1 MRSWEG
7 GKEDEQ
13 EIIKHAREY
22 IANEEHDYGQGTWFR
37 GVDLPLEYVSHAVL
51 DAEGH
56 LHGTPSC
63 VGGAILH
70 VAMDVFGQTWPKQE
84 DGSFHDVET
93 AAQMAAHLSDEQ
105 ASWVFH
111 PEPFSDEG
119 QDGHMPTRPEVIDML
134 DRLLET
140 GKAEWREVH

>member
-1 MRSWEG
+1 MNR
-7 GKEDEQ
+7 
-13 EIIKHAREY
+13 EIIRHVREY
-22 IANEEHDYGQGTWFR
+22 IANEAHYYGQGAWFR
-37 GVDLPLEYVSHAVL
+37 GVDLPLEYVSRAVL

-56 LHGTPSC
+56 LCGTPSC

-70 VAMDVFGQTWPKQE
+70 VALDAFGQAWAKRE

-119 QDGHMPTRPEVIDML
+119 QDGHMPTRDEVIDML
-134 DRLLET
+134 DRLLDT